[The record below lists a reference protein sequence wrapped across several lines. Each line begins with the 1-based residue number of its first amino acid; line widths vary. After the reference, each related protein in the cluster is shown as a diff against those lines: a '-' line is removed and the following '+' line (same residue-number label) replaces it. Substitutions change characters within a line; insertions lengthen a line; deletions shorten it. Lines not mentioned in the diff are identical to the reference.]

1 LAFSFSAQSNGS
13 GWRSGI
19 EAQGGR
25 LVGIARLDG
34 LLTESV
40 RHFPQR
46 NAVEEPGG
54 RSLTY
59 QQLATASDEVRDQL
73 IRHGVKSG
81 DRIGLYLEKSLAS
94 VTAIF
99 GILKSGAA
107 YVPVDPHAPAER
119 NRYIFL
125 NCSVR
130 AVLTDPARGGKL
142 KVEGDEEAF
151 RRDLDFATP
160 DVLGTSVVLVE
171 GVKACAPSP
180 VGEPLAYILYTSGST
195 GKPKG
200 VMHSHRTALSFIDW
214 CSSEFKPLP
223 DDRFSS
229 HAPFHFDLSILDLF
243 VSIKHGASVVLIGEE
258 LGKQPMRL
266 APMIADSKISVWYS
280 TPSIL
285 RLLTE
290 FGQLEKL
297 DLSSLRLV
305 LFAGEVFPMKHLA
318 ALHRLVLK
326 PHYYNLYGPTETNV
340 CTYFE
345 ADGRLIETQER
356 PLPIGR
362 VCSDDE
368 AMVVD
373 PSGHVV
379 DQGAEGELL
388 IAGGSVMLGYWDLKE
403 QNERAFHVDSNG
415 RSWYRTGDIV
425 REQEGGLFI
434 YLGRRDRMVKR
445 RGFRVE
451 LGEIEVALNTHP
463 DVAEAAVIAR
473 SDSDGQLS
481 VEAFLAWGVAEEP
494 SILQL
499 KKYCSGVLPSYM
511 VPDRFRFLPSLP
523 KTSTDKVDYQKL
535 KELG

>member
-1 LAFSFSAQSNGS
+1 MA
-13 GWRSGI
+13 GI
-19 EAQGGR
+19 T
-25 LVGIARLDG
+25 RLDG
-34 LLTESV
+34 LLSESA
-40 RHFPQR
+40 RHFPHR
-46 NAVEEPGG
+46 IAVEEPGS
-54 RSLTY
+54 RSLSY
-59 QQLATASDEVRDQL
+59 QQLATASDLIRDQL
-73 IRHGVKSG
+73 IHQGVRAG
-81 DRIGLYLEKSLAS
+81 DRVGLYLEKSIAS
-94 VTAIF
+94 VAAIF

-107 YVPVDPHAPAER
+107 YVPVDPHAPPER
-119 NRYIFL
+119 NRYIFA

-130 AVLTDPARGGKL
+130 AVLTDPVRTERLRAA
-142 KVEGDEEAF
+142 DQEAAF
-151 RRDLDFATP
+151 GRDLDFATP
-160 DVLGTSVVLVE
+160 DVLDAPLSLMGGTKDC
-171 GVKACAPSP
+171 GPSL

-214 CSSEFKPLP
+214 CSEEFSPLP
-223 DDRFSS
+223 EDRFSS

-243 VSIKHGASVVLIGEE
+243 VSIKHGAAVVLIGEE

-266 APMIADSKISVWYS
+266 APTIAERKISVWYS

-297 DLSSLRLV
+297 DLSQLRLL

-318 ALHRLVLK
+318 ALHRLV
-326 PHYYNLYGPTETNV
+326 PNPRYYNLYGPTETNV

-345 ADGRLIETQER
+345 ADGRLIATRER

-362 VCSDDE
+362 VCSGDE

-373 PSGHVV
+373 PSGRAV
-379 DQGAEGELL
+379 DQGAEGEIL

-403 QNERAFHVDSNG
+403 QNERAFHVDEAG
-415 RSWYRTGDIV
+415 RPWYRTGDIV
-425 REQEGGLFI
+425 REQEAGVFI
-434 YLGRRDRMVKR
+434 YLGRRDRMIKR

-451 LGEIEVALNTHP
+451 LGEIEIALNNHP
-463 DVAEAAVIAR
+463 DVSEAAVIAQ

-481 VEAFLAWGVAEEP
+481 VEAFLGWSAPEEP

-499 KKYCSGVLPSYM
+499 KKYCTGVCQATWCRTGSGSCRRCQRPPLTRSIT
-511 VPDRFRFLPSLP
+511 RS
-523 KTSTDKVDYQKL
+523 
-535 KELG
+535 